1 MYLKDLKLAL
11 TIKVQNF
18 LINVLVPAVNINF
31 TKTNLKINI
40 NFTCAQ
46 KYRVR

>member
-31 TKTNLKINI
+31 TKTNLKIYF